1 MNNAKGL
8 IEIAPK
14 ARDYLYEL
22 ACGAPTATEY
32 PEFFQIADDRLGVVK
47 DQGMVGACVG
57 EVVAQLA
64 EIFNYIETGEN
75 IEFSEG
81 FAYGGLREPED
92 RYYGMFLGKTLEQW
106 RKKGMIPK
114 LYLPEL
120 IEMNEMQNIVNANP
134 KLFEIA
140 KPYKINSYVSLRGS
154 KAKKDLLIKD
164 ALTKYNYGLMCSS
177 SEYFGEPHCIM
188 LIGWNDKTD
197 SYIIKNSWGKSYGE
211 NGIKEIPKSEIN
223 EIYLV
228 LDEVIELKFVDV
240 KETDWFYKYVKNTV
254 MAGLMEGTSETT
266 FEPNKQLTRAE
277 AAALMDRIVKLIDDR
292 VEILTTKIN
301 NLKN

>member
-1 MNNAKGL
+1 MV
-8 IEIAPK
+8 PK
-14 ARDYLYEL
+14 
-22 ACGAPTATEY
+22 
-32 PEFFQIADDRLGVVK
+32 I
-47 DQGMVGACVG
+47 
-57 EVVAQLA
+57 
-64 EIFNYIETGEN
+64 
-75 IEFSEG
+75 
-81 FAYGGLREPED
+81 
-92 RYYGMFLGKTLEQW
+92 
-106 RKKGMIPK
+106 
-114 LYLPEL
+114 YLPEL
-120 IEMNEMQNIVNANP
+120 TEMNEMQNIVNANP

-140 KPYKINSYVSLRGS
+140 KPYKISGYVSLKGN
-154 KAKKDLLIKD
+154 KDKKDLLIKD

-177 SEYFGEPHCIM
+177 SKYFGEPHCIM

-223 EIYLV
+223 EIYLI
-228 LDEVIELKFVDV
+228 LDEVIELNFIDV
-240 KETDWFYKYVKNTV
+240 KETDWFYKNVKNVV
-254 MAGLMEGTSETT
+254 MAGLMKGTSETT